1 MGYGTVRCAG
11 VVHGKHADRRGERR
25 IRAESFRGR
34 KRAEGAVCHGFE
46 PADAGI
52 GIGARDQDRRAEP
65 KGSDYAAAAG
75 EASKELVF
83 PAVAEGDKA
92 TLTVYAAGS
101 GSLTAAWVG
110 AAGQSVHQ
118 YSGDRVTTIDLGD
131 VPKDASALKIT
142 ADTKVTA
149 DVTVSR
155 DGNGNQSDFA
165 LIAPR
170 RQTTGRPPSFPPVLT
185 AV

>member
-1 MGYGTVRCAG
+1 MRV
-11 VVHGKHADRRGERR
+11 
-25 IRAESFRGR
+25 IRT
-34 KRAEGAVCHGFE
+34 EGLN
-46 PADAGI
+46 
-52 GIGARDQDRRAEP
+52 P

-165 LIAPR
+165 LIGAA
-170 RQTTGRPPSFPPVLT
+170 QTDDRSAAVIPSVLT